1 MTDKSAVIIGAGL
14 TGLTTAFYLKKAGWK
29 VTILERSKRA
39 GGSIQTHRE
48 NGFIFESG
56 PNTGIVSHPE
66 VADLF
71 AHLGRPITS
80 RARQRRSQTTPYME
94 RMPLACLAFRTQSR
108 GQDPAFCL
116 ERQTKN
122 SA

>member
-1 MTDKSAVIIGAGL
+1 MTDKSAVIIGAGI

-71 AHLGRPITS
+71 AHLGEQLQVEP
-80 RARQRRSQTTPYME
+80 ANEEAKQRLIWKGCRWHALPSGLKTGVKTPLFAWGDKL
-94 RMPLACLAFRTQSR
+94 RI
-108 GQDPAFCL
+108 
-116 ERQTKN
+116 
-122 SA
+122 